1 MIQKTIREISDAWR
15 ENKRPYVKQST
26 LAAYMLILENHILP
40 KFGESNELHENDVQG
55 FVLEKLEGGLSVKS
69 VKDILIVLKMVMKF
83 GVKNEWMNYYEWDIK
98 YPTDVAG
105 KKLEVLSVA
114 NHKKILNYIQSHFSF
129 PGLGIYISLSTGL
142 RIGEICALKWSDI
155 NVYDGILTVNR
166 TIERIYIIEGERKHT
181 ELVINTPKTKNSCR
195 EIPIQY
201 ML

>member
-15 ENKRPYVKQST
+15 EDKRPYVKLST

-166 TIERIYIIEGERKHT
+166 TIERIYIIEG
-181 ELVINTPKTKNSCR
+181 
-195 EIPIQY
+195 
-201 ML
+201 

>member
-55 FVLEKLEGGLSVKS
+55 FVLEKLEGGLSMKS

-105 KKLEVLSVA
+105 KSWRSCPW
-114 NHKKILNYIQSHFSF
+114 Q
-129 PGLGIYISLSTGL
+129 
-142 RIGEICALKWSDI
+142 
-155 NVYDGILTVNR
+155 
-166 TIERIYIIEGERKHT
+166 IIKRF
-181 ELVINTPKTKNSCR
+181 
-195 EIPIQY
+195 
-201 ML
+201 